1 MLGKK
6 RLQEKAKKKS
16 LFEWV
21 LGLLGYKI
29 WPATHN
35 DPRIKGP
42 SPRIFTTEQAEAIEK
57 SRQNAVDDDNVP
69 SEVEG

>member
-1 MLGKK
+1 MTEKRNPRRKTLG
-6 RLQEKAKKKS
+6 AS
-16 LFEWV
+16 VVEW
-21 LGLLGYKI
+21 LLNLCGYKI

-42 SPRIFTTEQAEAIEK
+42 SSRIFTTEQAEAIEK